1 MRSMTQVLLQ
11 LDPIVGTS
19 HAART
24 RSPQGFL
31 TWCKAFHH
39 LHRQLFFPAG
49 KISFTPELTSL
60 VGPPTQTHNVV
71 RRVMVGRRLKTQA
84 SRLTAP
90 LTERS
95 GVSFSSVCAGPEQR
109 RILYRS
115 GGKTTCATVR
125 SRVVNEECTV
135 PGPYVRFQCGSRTRR
150 DGWMARRR
158 TYVPGCE
165 PPLFI
170 WTFSGPSLSQLP
182 KEIAS
187 LRRLLTSTAAYQALS
202 LHQGASVWSDAWQ
215 LATAWGFEVRSLV
228 HQRSRGRGPVAF
240 RNRLSILLCL
250 AGSRRST
257 RFHTRTA
264 LPRVRKALPLPRAP
278 NWSAGSPRS

>member
-1 MRSMTQVLLQ
+1 MFLFIRCAPVLKSAES
-11 LDPIVGTS
+11 IHRKEGT
-19 HAART
+19 
-24 RSPQGFL
+24 
-31 TWCKAFHH
+31 
-39 LHRQLFFPAG
+39 
-49 KISFTPELTSL
+49 
-60 VGPPTQTHNVV
+60 
-71 RRVMVGRRLKTQA
+71 
-84 SRLTAP
+84 
-90 LTERS
+90 
-95 GVSFSSVCAGPEQR
+95 
-109 RILYRS
+109 
-115 GGKTTCATVR
+115 TTYATVR

-135 PGPYVRFQCGSRTRR
+135 PGPYVRFTCGLEARR

-215 LATAWGFEVRSLV
+215 LATAWGVEVRSLV

-250 AGSRRST
+250 AGSPPVHTIR
-257 RFHTRTA
+257 TRTA
-264 LPRVRKALPLPRAP
+264 LPGVRKALPLPRAP